1 MITGFFVLIVF
12 YLAYRLN
19 RDESLIILLERRI
32 SKLENSLKFSDTD

>member
-19 RDESLIILLERRI
+19 RDEDLIILLEKRI
-32 SKLENSLKFSDTD
+32 AELEKSTEGKV